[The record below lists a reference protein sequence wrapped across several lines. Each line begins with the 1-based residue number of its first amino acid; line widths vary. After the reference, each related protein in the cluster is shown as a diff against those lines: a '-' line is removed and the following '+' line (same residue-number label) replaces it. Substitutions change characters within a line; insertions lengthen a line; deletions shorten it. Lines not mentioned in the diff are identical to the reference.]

1 MKKSILLVLL
11 YLLIQTIAGGILAL
25 LITQWWG
32 ASVEFA
38 MVVAL
43 LAADIIMAG
52 ILIQKG
58 YVSDKRLVHPTT
70 ASFIGWT
77 LVAGIS
83 AIFISDFI
91 ASLTDFLPNWLE
103 STFSNIEGSWLGVL
117 WTFLNPLLQLLVYSF
132 VSACRR

>member
-43 LAADIIMAG
+43 LAADSIMAG
-52 ILIQKG
+52 SLIQKG
-58 YVSDKRLVHPTT
+58 
-70 ASFIGWT
+70 
-77 LVAGIS
+77 
-83 AIFISDFI
+83 
-91 ASLTDFLPNWLE
+91 
-103 STFSNIEGSWLGVL
+103 
-117 WTFLNPLLQLLVYSF
+117 
-132 VSACRR
+132 